1 MRSKFSASNWTW
13 LLKQFKASNFVK
25 VTKSMEMRLASY
37 FEKITKKYD
46 IGPSIIYFV
55 KVAKKYGSMGAEIC
69 SDVERFKKRAE
80 Q

>member
-1 MRSKFSASNWTW
+1 
-13 LLKQFKASNFVK
+13 
-25 VTKSMEMRLASY
+25 MRLASY

-80 Q
+80 